1 VCKLIFPDGE
11 KMEHRELKPATRV
24 REFTEEEGK
33 MNIGHLGPNQF
44 TAVFFFY
51 NKRGIFLFLTK

>member
-1 VCKLIFPDGE
+1 VCKLIFPNGE

-44 TAVFFFY
+44 TAVFFFIIREEY
-51 NKRGIFLFLTK
+51 FCF